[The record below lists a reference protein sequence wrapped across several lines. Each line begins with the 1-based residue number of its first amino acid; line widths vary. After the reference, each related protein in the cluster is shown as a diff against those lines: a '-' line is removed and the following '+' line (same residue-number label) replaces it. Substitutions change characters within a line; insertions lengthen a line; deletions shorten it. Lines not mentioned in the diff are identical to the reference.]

1 MRIPPFYRYRQG
13 MQMAGMFILGA
24 VVGALLFNS
33 VYIARMDSLFSIN
46 GELESKL
53 DQAERDLKLLNEHK
67 NQHSAIKTIQAYIEN
82 GRGKGGSA
90 GAKLDSQV
98 EAALKKRLLADLS
111 VFIGNSIYEI
121 DSESRLARKL
131 LDNKIYT
138 DVLGKDYMI
147 EIRTM
152 LVVEGILKV
161 WVQATVRGLS

>member
-1 MRIPPFYRYRQG
+1 
-13 MQMAGMFILGA
+13 MQLAGMFILGA

-33 VYIARMDSLFSIN
+33 IYIARMDSLFGIN
-46 GELESKL
+46 GELESRL

-82 GRGKGGSA
+82 GRGKGGTTD
-90 GAKLDSQV
+90 AKLDSQA

-131 LDNKIYT
+131 LDSKIYT
-138 DVLGKDYMI
+138 DVLGKDYTI

-152 LVVEGILKV
+152 LVVDGILKV